1 MRAMGGSE
9 SESESEREGER
20 ERDEQIG
27 YWLSVIGYL

>member
-1 MRAMGGSE
+1 MGGSE